1 VELDVLLDEA
11 ARLLEERPRTRAEIG
26 RLLAE
31 RWPGADSSALAYA
44 VSHHL
49 ALCQVPPRGLWGRG
63 GPAAWAPLEQWLGAP
78 MATGSV
84 GDLVLRYLVAFG
96 PATVADVQLWSG
108 LTGLREVVEELPLQR
123 FTGEAGETLFDVPD
137 APRPEEDVPAPP
149 RFLPAYDN
157 LLLSHKDRARVI
169 PDGRPVPLPPGNGA
183 DIGTFLVD
191 GRWRGT
197 WQVRDGT
204 LRVEPFDR
212 LRQADRDAVMAEASD
227 LCTFLDP
234 EASYQVLLAQR

>member
-1 VELDVLLDEA
+1 
-11 ARLLEERPRTRAEIG
+11 
-26 RLLAE
+26 
-31 RWPGADSSALAYA
+31 
-44 VSHHL
+44 
-49 ALCQVPPRGLWGRG
+49 
-63 GPAAWAPLEQWLGAP
+63 
-78 MATGSV
+78 MATVPV
-84 GDLVLRYLVAFG
+84 GDLVLRYLAAFG

-108 LTGLREVVEELPLQR
+108 LTRLREVVEELPLRR

-191 GRWRGT
+191 GQWRGT

-204 LRVEPFDR
+204 LRVEPFEP
-212 LRQADRDAVMAEASD
+212 LLPADRDAVVAEASD
-227 LCTFLDP
+227 LCTFLAP
-234 EASYQVLLAQR
+234 EASYDVLLAQ